1 VLGPVVRALPIF
13 ISMSALGSANGSL
26 FGAARYS
33 MVGAQYGYLPDVF
46 ACIHKRRLTP
56 VPGVVFQV
64 ISSSYIYLLMTISYF
79 LKGFLAILFCIPS
92 NVDSLIDFFSFV
104 AWIFYGL
111 TFVATLCCKFT
122 KKDAER
128 VISVCVYG
136 CL

>member
-1 VLGPVVRALPIF
+1 MLGHVVRALPIF

-64 ISSSYIYLLMTISYF
+64 ISSSYIYLPMTIS
-79 LKGFLAILFCIPS
+79 
-92 NVDSLIDFFSFV
+92 FF
-104 AWIFYGL
+104 
-111 TFVATLCCKFT
+111 
-122 KKDAER
+122 
-128 VISVCVYG
+128 
-136 CL
+136 